1 MENNFSEEKE
11 NMKTLV
17 SVLNSRTLSDFVT
30 QFNITDKGLLSLA
43 TQKIYQPN
51 QVKVAHFYRFEGESN
66 PDDNAILYAIETDE
80 GEKGTIVDAYGA
92 YSDALI
98 SDFMNQVEGIH
109 K

>member
-1 MENNFSEEKE
+1 MENNKSEEKE
-11 NMKTLV
+11 HMKTLV
-17 SVLNSRTLSDFVT
+17 SVLNSKSLSEFVT
-30 QFNITDKGLLSLA
+30 QFDITEQGLMSLA

-92 YSDALI
+92 YSDPLI
-98 SDFMNQVEGIH
+98 TDFMKQVEGIH